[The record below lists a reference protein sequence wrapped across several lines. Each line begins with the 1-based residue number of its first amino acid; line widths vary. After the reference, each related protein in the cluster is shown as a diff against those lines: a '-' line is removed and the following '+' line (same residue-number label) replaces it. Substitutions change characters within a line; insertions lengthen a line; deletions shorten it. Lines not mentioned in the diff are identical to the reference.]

1 MRFNG
6 LNWSL
11 LLAVSIS
18 TALGADSEKSKFE
31 VKPAAAY
38 PHHQTSEKITIAAE
52 PMETDEQTHEAFG
65 KVNPYRYGVL
75 PVLLVIQNDGT
86 DAIKVDRMKLV
97 YSLPDGTRIE
107 ATPAQDVRFIH
118 GTQAPNRLP
127 GLAGGTVI
135 KKNPEKPSCRVGN
148 RRQGVCGK
156 DGSRRSVRQRICV
169 LPGPT
174 EQRSRLRLC
183 VRSGRSGERQRALLL
198 RNPHVREVI
207 PLRVRLFRPLGTSVK
222 G

>member
-6 LNWSL
+6 LRWPL

-18 TALGADSEKSKFE
+18 AAWGADNEKSKFE
-31 VKPAAAY
+31 VKPASAY
-38 PHHQTSEKITIAAE
+38 PHHQTSEKVTIAAE

-75 PVLLVIQNDGT
+75 PVLLVIQNDGP
-86 DAIKVDRMKLV
+86 DAIKVDRIKLI

-127 GLAGGTVI
+127 GPAGGITI
-135 KKNPEKPSCRVGN
+135 KRTPKNPLAEWEVEGRAFAAKMVPAGQSASGFVYFQVPQSSVAASVYISGLEDP
-148 RRQGVCGK
+148 VSGK
-156 DGSRRSVRQRICV
+156 ELYFFEI
-169 LPGPT
+169 PT
-174 EQRSRLRLC
+174 
-183 VRSGRSGERQRALLL
+183 SGR
-198 RNPHVREVI
+198 
-207 PLRVRLFRPLGTSVK
+207 
-222 G
+222 